1 MKIAQGAHCEVW
13 IHVKALADFKEA
25 PAKDRARAERFLDHI
40 SEKGPGDLN
49 DTQFKQEG
57 RFPSASGKIVVCAVK
72 AYQLRIYGGWQNGPP
87 RVFLCPEVTIKK
99 TNKADQKQLKRVASK
114 VGEK

>member
-1 MKIAQGAHCEVW
+1 MKIAEGAHCEVW
-13 IHVKALADFKEA
+13 MHVKALEDFRSA
-25 PAKDRARAERFLDHI
+25 PDNDRARAEKFIDHI
-40 SEKGPGDLN
+40 SEHGPGLLN

-57 RFPSASGKIVVCAVK
+57 RFSSETGKIVVSAVK
-72 AYQLRIYGGWQNGPP
+72 AYQLRVYGGWLNGPP